1 MGNSKGEK
9 LSRRDVFKMA
19 VAATASMQ
27 APARAQA
34 APRHTSETAEPMRD
48 PNQGRSAQPRRKGR
62 PNILL
67 IIADQHRGDCMGC
80 DGNRAIRTPNMDAL
94 AREGV
99 RFRNAYTATPS
110 CIPARAGLLTGLSP
124 WNHGLLGMDGWP
136 IATKY
141 RHEMPQALADAG
153 YYTAAIGKNHFDP
166 PRQAHGYNLMLDDE
180 HHDIDNI
187 YQSDYHSFFWQN
199 APNIKDLA
207 SPDDTF
213 DAVDGCGFGWKD
225 FWNAYDA
232 RAFPYPE
239 RLHRTRWVGRSA
251 VNFLRTYDRRQP
263 FFLKVSF
270 IPPHSPYIPP
280 ARLMR
285 QYEDADLPEAFHSAW
300 SEKYR
305 PRSGTGLDIWHGD
318 LGAEQVRRSRAGYYG
333 QVTYVDEQVGQ
344 ILEELDARGWM
355 EDTLIVYT
363 SDHGDMLGDH
373 NMWRKCQPYQS
384 SARIPMLMR
393 WPKGL
398 VGGERG
404 SVIGQTT
411 ELRDLMP
418 TFLDAAG
425 VLAPLAERLDGRSLL
440 PLAEGKTDGWRQY
453 IDMEHD
459 VCYSPL
465 VHWNALTDGHAKYI
479 FHAHDGSE
487 QLFDLDNDP
496 QELHDLAPQE
506 SHQPQLNMWRARLVQ
521 HLAIRGVQWVKDG
534 KLVLRRE
541 SMPISPNYPREA
553 AMRAGLVA
561 VRHHEPR

>member
-1 MGNSKGEK
+1 LAKSNGGK

-27 APARAQA
+27 AGKARAEEAHPVQSAESRRAERGPAQA
-34 APRHTSETAEPMRD
+34 RNTRAR
-48 PNQGRSAQPRRKGR
+48 RSGR

-67 IIADQHRGDCMGC
+67 IMADQHRGDCLGC
-80 DGNRAIRTPNMDAL
+80 DGNRAIRTPNLDAL

-141 RHEMPQALADAG
+141 RHEMPKELGKAG

-166 PRQAHGYNLMLDDE
+166 SRQSHGYDLMLSDE
-180 HHDIDNI
+180 HQDLCNI
-187 YQSDYHSFFWQN
+187 YQTDYHSWFWMH
-199 APNIKDLA
+199 AANIKGPADA
-207 SPDDTF
+207 VGNS

-280 ARLMR
+280 ERLMR
-285 QYEDADLPEAFHSAW
+285 QYMDADLPPAFHAAW
-300 SEKYR
+300 AEKYR
-305 PRSGTGLDIWHGD
+305 PRSGPGLDIWHGD
-318 LGAEQVRRSRAGYYG
+318 LGTEQVRRSRAGYYG
-333 QVTYVDEQVGQ
+333 QVTYVDEQIGQ
-344 ILEELDARGWM
+344 ILEELDSRGMM

-373 NMWRKCQPYQS
+373 FMWRKCQPYQS
-384 SARIPMLMR
+384 SVRIPMLMR

-398 VGGERG
+398 VSARRG
-404 SVIGQTT
+404 RVVDQPT

-418 TFLDAAG
+418 TFLDAARALEP
-425 VLAPLAERLDGRSLL
+425 VADSLDGLSLL
-440 PLAEGKTDGWRQY
+440 RLADAKTEGWRPY

-459 VCYSPL
+459 ICYSPL
-465 VHWNALTDGHAKYI
+465 VHWNALTDGHVKYI

-487 QLFDLDNDP
+487 QMFDLDNDP
-496 QELHDLAPQE
+496 QEMHDLAAE
-506 SHQPQLNMWRARLVQ
+506 SAHQGQLKTWRARMVK
-521 HLAIRGVQWVKDG
+521 HLEVRGDQWVKDG
-534 KLVLRRE
+534 KLMLRRE
-541 SMPISPNYPREA
+541 SFPISPNYPREEA
-553 AMRAGLVA
+553 KRAGLVQ
-561 VRHHEPR
+561 V

>member
-1 MGNSKGEK
+1 MAKSNDGK
-9 LSRRDVFKMA
+9 LSRRDVFKLA

-27 APARAQA
+27 APGKTRGE
-34 APRHTSETAEPMRD
+34 APQTAERMRG
-48 PNQGRSAQPRRKGR
+48 PEQERKRQPRRTGR
-62 PNILL
+62 PNILF
-67 IIADQHRGDCMGC
+67 IMADQHRGECMGC
-80 DGNRAIRTPNMDAL
+80 DGNRAIQSPNMDAL

-136 IATKY
+136 IATNY
-141 RHEMPQALADAG
+141 RHEMPQELGKAG
-153 YYTAAIGKNHFDP
+153 YYTATIGKNHFDA
-166 PRQAHGYNLMLDDE
+166 PRQSHGYDLMLNDE
-180 HHDIDNI
+180 HHDVPNI

-199 APNIKDLA
+199 APNIKGPGETA
-207 SPDDTF
+207 AFS

-225 FWNAYDA
+225 FWNAYQGK
-232 RAFPYPE
+232 AFPYPE

-280 ARLMR
+280 ERLMR
-285 QYEDADLPEAFHSAW
+285 QYMDADLPPAFHAKW

-305 PRSGTGLDIWHGD
+305 KPSGPGLDIWCGD
-318 LGAEQVRRSRAGYYG
+318 LGREQVHRSRAGYYG
-333 QVTYVDEQVGQ
+333 QVAYVDEQIGQ
-344 ILEELDARGWM
+344 MLEELDARGMM

-398 VGGERG
+398 VSSARG
-404 SVIGQTT
+404 RVIDQPT
-411 ELRDLMP
+411 ELRDMMA
-418 TFLDAAG
+418 TFLDVAG
-425 VLAPLAERLDGRSLL
+425 ALEPIADSLDGMSLL
-440 PLAEGKTDGWRQY
+440 RLADGKTEGWRAY

-459 VCYSPL
+459 ICYSPL
-465 VHWNALTDGHAKYI
+465 VHWNALTDGHMKYI

-487 QLFDLDNDP
+487 QLFDLDGDP
-496 QELHDLAPQE
+496 QELKDLSSEAA
-506 SHQPQLNMWRARLVQ
+506 HQDKLKLWRARMVK
-521 HLAIRGVQWVKDG
+521 HLEVRGDEWVKDG
-534 KLVLRRE
+534 KLMVRKE
-541 SMPISPNYPREA
+541 SIPISPHYPRQEA
-553 AMRAGLVA
+553 KRAGLVQ
-561 VRHHEPR
+561 VKHS

>member
-1 MGNSKGEK
+1 MAKSNDGK
-9 LSRRDVFKMA
+9 LSRRDMFKMA

-27 APARAQA
+27 AAGKARAEEPPTVESAELMRGPEQA
-34 APRHTSETAEPMRD
+34 RNR
-48 PNQGRSAQPRRKGR
+48 QPRRKDR
-62 PNILL
+62 PNILF
-67 IIADQHRGDCMGC
+67 IMADQHRGECMGC

-124 WNHGLLGMDGWP
+124 WNHGLLGMGGWP

-141 RHEMPQALADAG
+141 RHEMPKELAKAG
-153 YYTAAIGKNHFDP
+153 YYTATIGKNHFDA
-166 PRQAHGYNLMLDDE
+166 PRQSHGYDLMLNDE
-180 HHDIDNI
+180 HHDIPDI

-199 APNIKDLA
+199 APNIKGPSA
-207 SPDDTF
+207 TGAFSEV
-213 DAVDGCGFGWKD
+213 VDGCGFGWKD
-225 FWNAYDA
+225 FWNAYQG
-232 RAFPYPE
+232 RGFPYPE

-280 ARLMR
+280 ERLMR
-285 QYEDADLPEAFHSAW
+285 QYMDADLPEAFHGEW
-300 SEKYR
+300 SGKYR
-305 PRSGTGLDIWHGD
+305 KPSGPGLDIWCGE
-318 LGAEQVRRSRAGYYG
+318 LGKEQVHRSRAGYYG
-333 QVTYVDEQVGQ
+333 QVAYVDEQIGQ
-344 ILEELDARGWM
+344 MLEELDSRGM
-355 EDTLIVYT
+355 LEDTLIVYT

-373 NMWRKCQPYQS
+373 YMWRKCQPYQS

-398 VGGERG
+398 VSGARG
-404 SVIGQTT
+404 RVVDQPT
-411 ELRDLMP
+411 ELRDMMA

-425 VLAPLAERLDGRSLL
+425 ALEPIADSLDGMSLL
-440 PLAEGKTDGWRQY
+440 RLADGKTEGWRPY

-459 VCYSPL
+459 ICYSPL
-465 VHWNALTDGHAKYI
+465 VHWNALTDGHMKYI

-496 QELHDLAPQE
+496 QELKDLSSEAA
-506 SHQPQLNMWRARLVQ
+506 HQDKLKLWRARMVK
-521 HLAIRGVQWVKDG
+521 HLEVRGDQWVKNG
-534 KLVLRRE
+534 KLMVRRE
-541 SMPISPNYPREA
+541 SIPISPHYPRQEA
-553 AMRAGLVA
+553 KRAGLIQ
-561 VRHHEPR
+561 VRHH

>member
-1 MGNSKGEK
+1 M
-9 LSRRDVFKMA
+9 FKMA

-27 APARAQA
+27 APA
-34 APRHTSETAEPMRD
+34 M
-48 PNQGRSAQPRRKGR
+48 SAKPSPPSARRKDR
-62 PNILL
+62 PNILF
-67 IIADQHRGDCMGC
+67 IMADQHRGECMGC
-80 DGNRAIRTPNMDAL
+80 DGNRAVRTPNMDAL

-141 RHEMPQALADAG
+141 RHEMPQELSNAG

-166 PRQAHGYNLMLDDE
+166 PRQSHGYDLMLDDE
-180 HHDIDNI
+180 HHDIGNI
-187 YQSDYHSFFWQN
+187 YQSDYHSFFWQT
-199 APNIKDLA
+199 APNIKGPGGP
-207 SPDDTF
+207 SDTS

-225 FWNAYDA
+225 FWNAYSA
-232 RAFPYPE
+232 KAFPYPE
-239 RLHRTRWVGRSA
+239 RLHRTRWVGRSV
-251 VNFLRTYDRRQP
+251 VNFLRTYDRREP

-280 ARLMR
+280 ERLMR
-285 QYEDADLPEAFHSAW
+285 QYMDADLPPAFHAPW
-300 SEKYR
+300 SEKYKQ
-305 PRSGTGLDIWHGD
+305 RSGPGLDIWCGD
-318 LGAEQVRRSRAGYYG
+318 LGAEQVRQSRAGYYG
-333 QVTYVDEQVGQ
+333 QVTFVDEQIGLM
-344 ILEELDARGWM
+344 LEELDSRGMM

-373 NMWRKCQPYQS
+373 YMWRKCQPYQS

-398 VGGERG
+398 VSGARG
-404 SVIGQTT
+404 RVIDQPT
-411 ELRDLMP
+411 ELRDLMA

-425 VLAPLAERLDGRSLL
+425 ALAPIADSLDGMSLL
-440 PLAEGKTDGWRQY
+440 RLADGKTEGWRPY

-459 VCYSPL
+459 ICYSPL
-465 VHWNALTDGHAKYI
+465 VHWNGLTDGHMKYI

-496 QELHDLAPQE
+496 QELHDLSSEAA
-506 SHQPQLNMWRARLVQ
+506 HQDKLKLWRARMVK
-521 HLAIRGVQWVKDG
+521 HLEVRGEQWVKDG
-534 KLVLRRE
+534 KLMVRRE
-541 SMPISPNYPREA
+541 SMPISPNYPRDEA
-553 AMRAGLVA
+553 KRAGYVQ
-561 VRHHEPR
+561 VKHR

>member
-1 MGNSKGEK
+1 MEKSRGGK

-27 APARAQA
+27 APGRARAELLH
-34 APRHTSETAEPMRD
+34 PRQTAEPVRD
-48 PNQGRSAQPRRKGR
+48 SSQAQKNQPRRNDR

-67 IIADQHRGDCMGC
+67 IMADQHSGDCMGC
-80 DGNRAIRTPNMDAL
+80 DGNRAIRTPNIDAL
-94 AREGV
+94 ALEGV

-136 IATKY
+136 IATEY
-141 RHEMPQALADAG
+141 RHEMPQALAEAG

-166 PRQAHGYNLMLDDE
+166 PRQSHGYDLMLDDE
-180 HHDIDNI
+180 HNDIRNI

-199 APNIKDLA
+199 APNIKGPA
-207 SPDDTF
+207 GPNDTF
-213 DAVDGCGFGWKD
+213 EAVDGCGFGWKD

-239 RLHRTRWVGRSA
+239 RLHRTRWVGRTA

-270 IPPHSPYIPP
+270 LPPHSPYIPP
-280 ARLMR
+280 ERLMR
-285 QYEDADLPEAFHSAW
+285 EYMDAGLPEAFRAPW

-333 QVTYVDEQVGQ
+333 QVTYVDEQIGQ
-344 ILEELDARGWM
+344 ILEELDARGLM
-355 EDTLIVYT
+355 EETLIVYT

-373 NMWRKCQPYQS
+373 FMWRKCQPYQS
-384 SARIPMLMR
+384 SVRIPMLMR

-398 VGGERG
+398 VSAERG
-404 SVIGQTT
+404 RVTDQTI
-411 ELRDLMP
+411 EMRDLMP

-425 VLAPLAERLDGRSLL
+425 ALEPIAESLDGRSLL
-440 PLAEGKTDGWRQY
+440 PLADGKTEGWREY

-487 QLFDLDNDP
+487 QLFDLDHDP
-496 QELHDLAPQE
+496 QEMHDLASETAHQE
-506 SHQPQLNMWRARLVQ
+506 QLKTWRGRMVK
-521 HLAIRGVQWVKDG
+521 HLEVRGEQWVKGG
-534 KLVLRRE
+534 KLMVRRE
-541 SMPISPNYPREA
+541 SMPISPNYPRA
-553 AMRAGLVA
+553 QASRAGLVP
-561 VRHHEPR
+561 VTHP